1 MHLVISRPLVLVLA
15 GLLMTSGVC
24 ALVTLAGA
32 GRTLGKAPRWQAVFL
47 VVAVLLGGVGVILW
61 RSAF

>member
-1 MHLVISRPLVLVLA
+1 
-15 GLLMTSGVC
+15 MTSGVC